1 MRRILAILSAAVLLM
16 TAVLPAG
23 AVNRPRSDTQ
33 DRSTAVGQE
42 DELRAVEASPAS
54 AATARLKDAEA
65 GIFIVRFAEEPLASY
80 EGGTAGLART
90 KPNAA
95 RGEQLNVESAPA
107 RAYLSHLGDERA
119 EAMAR
124 IEEAIGRQVEVDYV
138 YDVIINGFAA
148 YFMPEEAITVA
159 GLRGVANVEPDEIHE
174 LHTDN
179 GPGWIGAPSIWSGD
193 ATGVATQGEGVIVGV
208 IDTGI
213 NPSNPSFA
221 DIGPVDG
228 FDHTNPKGAFVG
240 VCDPAEPAFDPTFP
254 CNDKLIGAWDT
265 ILPQDSPDNDARDT
279 VGHGSHT
286 ASTAAGNVVDATV
299 FAPATPGL
307 SITRQISG
315 VAPHA
320 NIIAYRA
327 CCTSSGLNGGIQ
339 QAVIDEVDVINF
351 SIGGGSTNP
360 WADSVAIGF
369 LNAREAGV
377 FVATSAGNDGP
388 GAGTAGSPGD
398 APWILTVAA
407 TTHDRN
413 ISNTLTGFTGGAS
426 ALADIVGKGFTGPF
440 GPAPIVLAA
449 DFGDNLCLEPF
460 PAGTFSGQ
468 IVLCDRGIAGRVE
481 KGANVLAGGAGGY
494 ILANDEASASTL
506 NSDPHVLPGVHISF
520 ADAEVLK
527 AWLATATDPMVSIS
541 GVDGVDEDPS
551 FADIM
556 ASFSSRGPNPQMDVI
571 IPSVGAPG
579 LDIIAAHGQGD
590 PSPPVWDIVSGT
602 SMASPHAAG
611 SAALLTALHPDWT
624 PDEIQAALMTTAASG
639 VVQEDGVTPAT
650 PFDVGAGRIDLASA
664 ANAGLVLDETTAN
677 YLAADPTT
685 GGDPKTLNLP
695 NLADSQ
701 CLGTCSWTRTVTA
714 TTDASWT
721 ASTTGGPGLAISVT
735 PSAFSLTAG
744 QTQELTITA
753 DVAGATIGEWMFGE
767 VAFTSTTAP
776 RAHFPMA
783 VMASAGVLPDEVEIN
798 TRRDAGSQL
807 VSGFEV
813 KASPELT
820 VDVHGLVEGT
830 IHDSELNQDSNRDD
844 PYDTLGEV
852 FWTTVEASSSARLV
866 AEVLA
871 SEAPDADLF
880 VGTGPTPS
888 LATEVCASHSPT
900 SAELCDITDPAD
912 GTWWV
917 LLQNWDGSDAQP
929 DATSLAIAVVPFADQ
944 GNMTVDAPAS
954 VGQREPFDVRVF
966 WDEEDLE
973 AGDHWYGAFGLGS
986 TSSTPGDIGRV
997 AVNLIRHDD
1006 DVTKT
1011 ADVATA
1017 DPGNTVTYTITVAP
1031 NVTPEDLAYTITDT
1045 VPEGLTYV
1053 DGSATGGATVTDGV
1067 LSWTGTMPTSV
1078 GAQGD
1083 YLLTTNATDPSCA
1096 VPFADGTWVD
1106 FDAFGLGP
1114 IPGFDG
1120 GDFTS
1125 APLFTSGAQFRYY
1138 DQMYTGLIAAPVGT
1152 GMFDTGDFGQW
1163 WIPQAIPDPTAPNAV
1178 VAGLWGDF
1186 EWVEDQAAGTG
1197 FRAIVLSPPG
1207 PPPPDSWAVLDHEG
1221 LQRYGGSA
1229 DSWSVQQWIR
1239 RTPASSGPSIVYAYH
1254 GLGSLELPLTIGVED
1269 HAGVAAT
1276 SLVNNGPATG
1286 TITDDTLV
1294 CFTYEGPSFDP
1305 HVITYQV
1312 TVDSPSLGA
1321 TLTNEAVHDTDNPG
1335 SQPAVASVD
1344 LEVIENLDAISV
1356 EPSSVKLKLKAG
1368 DDTQQFTATAEFS
1381 DGATMDVT
1389 DVATWS
1395 SDDEEIVVI
1404 DAAGFATAVGG
1415 GRTSIMASL
1424 FDVTDDA
1431 RVHVTGRPSNA
1442 GPPPHA
1448 GRPT

>member
-973 AGDHWYGAFGLGS
+973 AGDHWYGAFSLGS

-1017 DPGNTVTYTITVAP
+1017 DPGDTVTYTITVAP
-1031 NVTPEDLAYTITDT
+1031 NVTPEDLEYTIADT
-1045 VPEGLTYV
+1045 IPAGLTYV
-1053 DGSATGGATVTDGV
+1053 EGSATGGATVTDGV
-1067 LSWTGTMPTSV
+1067 LSWTGTMPTPV

-1083 YLLTTNATDPSCA
+1083 YAVATNASDASCA
-1096 VPFADGTWVD
+1096 TPFGDGGYVD
-1106 FDAFGLGP
+1106 FRPFGILPQAG
-1114 IPGFDG
+1114 IT
-1120 GDFTS
+1120 GDTVLFT
-1125 APLFTSGAQFRYY
+1125 AFTSGSPFAFYEAN
-1138 DQMYTGLIAAPVGT
+1138 YTGMSFTDDGFAIFDAAANYG
-1152 GMFDTGDFGQW
+1152 GQPW
-1163 WIPQAIPDPTAPNAV
+1163 VPQAVPDASLPNNV
-1178 VAGLWGDF
+1178 VGGLWHDF
-1186 EWVEDQAAGTG
+1186 EIVYDEATDSGVSLVTLGGTTPSSYAIVDYRGLQPFGGGPAYDMQIWMQRQPTPGGWEIAYAYNNLGPLDGAFTVGVEDEAGTRATAFLNQEPAAGT
-1197 FRAIVLSPPG
+1197 IT
-1207 PPPPDSWAVLDHEG
+1207 
-1221 LQRYGGSA
+1221 A
-1229 DSWSVQQWIR
+1229 DTV
-1239 RTPASSGPSIVYAYH
+1239 VCLAYQ
-1254 GLGSLELPLTIGVED
+1254 
-1269 HAGVAAT
+1269 
-1276 SLVNNGPATG
+1276 
-1286 TITDDTLV
+1286 
-1294 CFTYEGPSFDP
+1294 GPSFDP

-1321 TLTNEAVHDTDNPG
+1321 TLTNEAVHNTDNPG

-1356 EPSSVKLKLKAG
+1356 EPSSVKLKQKEGA
-1368 DDTQQFTATAEFS
+1368 DTQQFTATGEFS

-1389 DVATWS
+1389 AMATWS

-1404 DAAGFATAVGG
+1404 DATGFATAVGG
-1415 GRTSIMASL
+1415 GMTSVMASL
-1424 FDVTDDA
+1424 LGESDSAD
-1431 RVHVTGRPSNA
+1431 VHVTGRP
-1442 GPPPHA
+1442 PHA
-1448 GRPT
+1448 SRPT